1 MTRASAWSLN
11 AVPEVEKSESE
22 RHLKDSKSAGLINT
36 LGWSVVVW
44 SCHVSKVSKCVNSF
58 RQRSA
63 WLDRFTESPRRSHAE
78 HAFSVGVPSWVAE
91 PSASL
96 WTWKKTA
103 WTVSTSR
110 CQGATLIKRDS
121 EDLRCKNSSKSW
133 INHEPSSFIII
144 ESSTFSSI
152 FSPVYIPLGQAA
164 PVALVVAQEAR
175 LVAQSSRSMQVPNS
189 PNSRVV
195 F

>member
-96 WTWKKTA
+96 WTWKKNRLNSFNIKMPRCNTDQTGFRRFKMQEFIKIMNQS
-103 WTVSTSR
+103 WT
-110 CQGATLIKRDS
+110 
-121 EDLRCKNSSKSW
+121 
-133 INHEPSSFIII
+133 III
-144 ESSTFSSI
+144 YHHRIINVFIHLFPCLHSTRS
-152 FSPVYIPLGQAA
+152 G
-164 PVALVVAQEAR
+164 
-175 LVAQSSRSMQVPNS
+175 SSRGIGCGTGGKTCCPKQQVHAS
-189 PNSRVV
+189 PK
-195 F
+195 